1 MDLEKLAIPVG
12 TAVAA
17 GIGAAFVAPMV
28 AGKIVATTDPKN
40 WWAPGAVALVVGG
53 CALAYGLSQ
62 PFNSDA
68 AKFAT
73 FAGASIAG
81 VGSAF
86 GILAYL
92 AKQPTSK
99 SMAGL
104 ANIVGASEMARRQ
117 AVMGNLVQGNLA
129 MGNIAHRDANA
140 AYGFARRG
148 GQG

>member
-1 MDLEKLAIPVG
+1 MDLAKLALPIG
-12 TAVAA
+12 AAVAA
-17 GIGAAFVAPMV
+17 GVGGAFIAPVV

-53 CALAYGLSQ
+53 CALAYGMSQ
-62 PFNSDA
+62 PLNTDA
-68 AKFAT
+68 AKFAL
-73 FAGASIAG
+73 FAGSSMTG
-81 VGSAF
+81 VGAAF

-117 AVMGNLVQGNLA
+117 ALMGNLA
-129 MGNIAHRDANA
+129 MGNLDPRNANA
-140 AYGFARRG
+140 YVRRG